1 MQTKKVLDERNR
13 FISLLL
19 FYKNSIEDEKF
30 FIKNIKLCNDELT
43 FRKSRSPEY
52 FENSKNLNVQ
62 FEFFLKKFLENN
74 SEQNKE
80 KLRNKYLEIQKH
92 KR

>member
-13 FISLLL
+13 FVSLLL
-19 FYKNSIEDEKF
+19 FYKNSIEAEKF
-30 FIKNIKLCNDELT
+30 FIKNIKLCNTELNS
-43 FRKSRSPEY
+43 RKSRSPEF
-52 FENSKNLNVQ
+52 FENSKNLNIQ
-62 FEFFLKKFLENN
+62 FEFFLNKFLENN